1 MQKRFVAIWFRFLK
15 TDWFSLRQ
23 SCLCEVPFVLASPDH
38 GRMVISAVNSL
49 AQVHGIGIGM
59 SVADARALIPS
70 LQVLDDKP
78 GLSSKLLKGLA
89 EWCIRY
95 TPIAAIDPPD
105 GLILDITGC
114 AHLWGGE
121 RPYLKDIIMRIKG
134 FGYNI
139 RAAMADTVGT
149 AWGIARFGQ
158 ETAIIETGQQIAALL
173 SLPPAALRFEANVTE
188 RLQKLGLYQIRNI
201 ISIPRSALSRRFGKN
216 MLQKLDQALGL
227 EEEVIE
233 PVKPVEAYQERLPCL
248 EPILTAKG
256 IEIALQR
263 LITSLCHHLQ
273 QAQKGVRHVV
283 FKGYRIDN
291 KIEKIEIG
299 TNRASHN
306 IDHLFKL
313 FEFKLPT
320 IEPALGIELFML
332 EALKVEDIIPLQ
344 EKLWEEVGGLEDTSV
359 SELIDRLVNRIGS
372 GHIHR
377 YLPDEHHWPER
388 SIKPASTLHEKLST
402 EWETDKLRPLRILQK
417 PEPITVAAPV
427 PDYPPMLFRYQNRVH
442 KIKKADGPERIERE
456 WWIEEEG
463 QHRDYYCVEDEDG
476 YRYWLFRLGHYT
488 ADKAYQWF
496 IHGFFA

>member
-1 MQKRFVAIWFRFLK
+1 MQKRIVAIWFRFLK

-23 SCLCEVPFVLASPDH
+23 PRLREVPFVLALPDH
-38 GRMVISAVNSL
+38 GRMVITAANSL
-49 AQVHGIGIGM
+49 AQVQGIEIGM
-59 SVADARALIPS
+59 SAADARALIPS

-89 EWCIRY
+89 ECCIRY

-105 GLILDITGC
+105 GLVLDVSGC

-134 FGYNI
+134 LGYNI
-139 RAAMADTVGT
+139 RVAMADTIGT

-158 ETAIIETGQQIAALL
+158 ETAIIEAGQQITALL
-173 SLPPAALRFEANVTE
+173 SLPPAALRLEADITE
-188 RLQKLGLYQIRNI
+188 RLQKLGLHQIRNI
-201 ISIPRSALSRRFGKN
+201 ISIPRSALRRRFGN
-216 MLQKLDQALGL
+216 HMLQKLDQALGL
-227 EEEVIE
+227 EEEVIQ
-233 PVKPVEAYQERLPCL
+233 PVQPVEPYQERLPCV

-263 LITSLCHHLQ
+263 LLTSLCHHLQ
-273 QAQKGVRHVV
+273 QAQKGVRHIV
-283 FKGYRIDN
+283 FKGYRVDG

-332 EALKVEDIIPLQ
+332 EALKVEDVTPLQ
-344 EKLWEEVGGLEDTSV
+344 EKLWEGVGGLEDTGL
-359 SELIDRLVNRIGS
+359 SELLDRLVNRIGT

-388 SIKPASTLHEKLST
+388 SIKPASSLHEKTNT
-402 EWETDKLRPLRILQK
+402 EWRADITRPLQILPK

-427 PDYPPMLFRYQNRVH
+427 PDYPPMLFRYRDKVH

-456 WWIEEEG
+456 WWLEEG
-463 QHRDYYCVEDEDG
+463 QHRDYYCVEDEEG
-476 YRYWLFRLGHYT
+476 YRYWLFRSGHYAT
-488 ADKAYQWF
+488 DKTYQWF